1 MSSAESR
8 IQADAEEA
16 MRQMGRGGGR
26 LLLREPR
33 AAAAAAAAG
42 GGGCRSCT
50 LRFLA
55 ERLRDAGYNSAIC
68 RSKWPRSPEIPSGNN
83 PVHEKMIMCSDKHE
97 KG

>member
-16 MRQMGRGGGR
+16 MRQM
-26 LLLREPR
+26 R
-33 AAAAAAAAG
+33 AAAAGACSCASRGAAAAAAG
-42 GGGCRSCT
+42 SGGCRSCT